1 MAKLSKQKQ
10 NEMIKTEKERLNEIC
25 KDLSEDK
32 KRKASRDL
40 IARIAFMTIT
50 LEILEDEIKTKGPT
64 YLFKQGA
71 QQMLIESPSQ
81 KSYNAMINRYTSAYD
96 KLFSLLPKDVP
107 KEESDGFDE
116 FINGREDFG

>member
-10 NEMIKTEKERLNEIC
+10 DELIKLEVSRLNEIC
-25 KDLSEDK
+25 KDLSED

-50 LEILEDEIKTKGPT
+50 LEILEDEIKVKGPT

-96 KLFSLLPKDVP
+96 KLFSLLPKDVIR
-107 KEESDGFDE
+107 EVDDGFDG
-116 FINGREDFG
+116 FVNGREDVD